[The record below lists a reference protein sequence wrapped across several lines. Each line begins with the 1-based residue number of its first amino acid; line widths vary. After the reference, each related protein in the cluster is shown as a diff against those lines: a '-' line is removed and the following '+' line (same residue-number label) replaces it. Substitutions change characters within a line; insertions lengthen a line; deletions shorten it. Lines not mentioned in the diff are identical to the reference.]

1 VDSDTGASGQETAP
15 LRLAHGVLN
24 NWLMK
29 RTMVRIRA
37 GSAATRQPLL
47 RRRGGGTLRVGG
59 RGSTLLALVQEV
71 QRRYRNDADVV
82 RAIRRMVNSGAVV
95 LTGSFAGARFR

>member
-1 VDSDTGASGQETAP
+1 MLNSSSMKQMTAR
-15 LRLAHGVLN
+15 LRV
-24 NWLMK
+24 
-29 RTMVRIRA
+29 
-37 GSAATRQPLL
+37 TRQSRRDAAG

-82 RAIRRMVNSGAVV
+82 RAIRRMVNSGAVI
-95 LTGSFAGARFR
+95 LNGNFAGRRF